1 MAHFIMLLFSIYILL
16 QTILQ
21 QKINPKSNRFVL
33 YLMIVFTIISIIAFT
48 SSFKSG
54 FSKFFIFLYIPAF
67 LYISPYS
74 YLYIKSLTATTRKK
88 DKKDQWHFFVPTL
101 ILISMFIVNL
111 LLIILHYGRQ
121 KEATLQLLDIYFYMN
136 AVSLLVVPVLQ
147 LFYYGYLIIKTYRNH
162 LKEIENYFS
171 NTDEAK
177 MSWIRWFIG
186 VFIAFMIIFNIV
198 NFNLGQ
204 NTTLTDI
211 LYYTEMVA
219 FTGFLG
225 FFAIKQADIYRL
237 VTAQSDSSNN
247 YAKSERNEGIL
258 ETEIL
263 PEEKPF
269 AQNSVGLSSEKKD
282 QIFSALLQIMVE
294 QKPYLNPSLTITELA
309 ESINSNQKYL
319 SIVINERFEKNF
331 FSFIN
336 EYRIKEAIEILKTT
350 IGKQYSIEGIGN
362 SAGFHSRSTFIT
374 AFKKATGVTPS
385 EYKSANL

>member
-88 DKKDQWHFFVPTL
+88 DKKDQWHFFIPTL

-147 LFYYGYLIIKTYRNH
+147 LFFYGYLIIKTYRNH

-177 MSWIRWFIG
+177 MTWIRWFIG

-198 NFNLGQ
+198 NFNLGK

-237 VTAQSDSSNN
+237 VTNQSDILNQSL
-247 YAKSERNEGIL
+247 KLEKEGDISDKGVS
-258 ETEIL
+258 T
-263 PEEKPF
+263 EEKPLN
-269 AQNSVGLSSEKKD
+269 QNSFVLSDEKKD
-282 QIFSALLQIMVE
+282 QILASLLQIMNE
-294 QKPYLNPSLTITELA
+294 EKPYLNSSLTITELA
-309 ESINSNQKYL
+309 ERINSNQKYL

-336 EYRIKEAIEILKTT
+336 EYRVNEAIEMLKTT
-350 IGKQYSIEGIGN
+350 IGQQYSVEGIGN

-385 EYKSANL
+385 EYKAANL